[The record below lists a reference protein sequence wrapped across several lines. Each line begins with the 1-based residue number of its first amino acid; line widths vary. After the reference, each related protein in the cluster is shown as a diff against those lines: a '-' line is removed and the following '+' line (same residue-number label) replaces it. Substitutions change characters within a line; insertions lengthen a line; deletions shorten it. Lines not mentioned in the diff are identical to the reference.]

1 MNITVKKD
9 ASKETARVTGGG
21 CAEIQVEITIDPD
34 MTDRQQV
41 LTLFHEWVEACVPC
55 LPHDK
60 IEEMT
65 EGFDKGLDQLE
76 GE

>member
-41 LTLFHEWVEACVPC
+41 LTLFHELIESCLPC
-55 LPHDK
+55 LPHIK
-60 IEEMT
+60 IEEFT
-65 EGFDKGLDQLE
+65 ELFDNGLDQLE